1 MTEPIITAND
11 MYPTIGQ
18 VGDLYV
24 GGLAELRFAVR
35 VVDVRQR
42 WGRTDVL
49 VTPLAG
55 DGLAWKSLDSLTN
68 LRSES

>member
-1 MTEPIITAND
+1 MDTTTANG

-24 GGLAELRFAVR
+24 GGLAELRFTVR
-35 VVDVRQR
+35 VVDARQR
-42 WGRTDVL
+42 FGRTDVL

-55 DGLAWKSLDSLTN
+55 DGQAWKSLDSVTN
-68 LRSES
+68 LRAEV

>member
-1 MTEPIITAND
+1 MTTAND
-11 MYPTIGQ
+11 MYPMIGQ

-24 GGLAELRFAVR
+24 GDLAELRFAVR

-42 WGRTDVL
+42 FGRIDVL

-55 DGLAWKSLDSLTN
+55 DGQAWKSLDSITN
-68 LRSES
+68 LRGESSSPE